1 MLRMFASSTPVV
13 LERLSQYGHLVKK
26 LVVHAFSSKHQ
37 VTFPQQ
43 LDRTV
48 ACLSACDNLK
58 DLTLRIYQANIS
70 GGYGSLATVFETL
83 ATRASKLEIL
93 LIDPTWNSLDGLEQ
107 LGDVLLATAQLQKL
121 YIGDRG
127 FKVRYIDDSGCL
139 RYHLQA
145 RRIPQL
151 PPLPVLTNLS
161 IPDAGFLT
169 AETFAEQLLARNS
182 GSGMSKLATSP
193 MSQSAWG
200 TRLNVLKFLPLSHRL
215 ARPRLLYLRF

>member
-1 MLRMFASSTPVV
+1 MFASSTPVV

-26 LVVHAFSSKHQ
+26 LVVHAFSSKRQ

-43 LDRTV
+43 LDWTV

-70 GGYGSLATVFETL
+70 GGYGSLATVFKTL

-107 LGDVLLATAQLQKL
+107 LGDVLLATAHLQEL

-161 IPDAGFLT
+161 IPNAVSSQQQPLP
-169 AETFAEQLLARNS
+169 EELLARNS
-182 GSGMSKLATSP
+182 GSSVSKLATSP

-200 TRLNVLKFLPLSHRL
+200 TRLNVVTFRRSSHRL
-215 ARPRLLYLRF
+215 TRLRLLYLRF